1 MTTRPD
7 RAAWFGGGDVRC
19 GMSPHH
25 GRPYRLVLLG
35 PPGVGKGTQA
45 ELLGHALGACHLSTG
60 DVFRA
65 AACEAEPSPALQ
77 TALASMRRGE
87 LVADEVVVSMVRERA
102 GCLRC
107 RGGFLLDGFPRTRPQ
122 AEALDALLTE
132 RGVALDAVLSY
143 ETPLEEIVA
152 RLGGR
157 RTCSACKAVYHQT
170 TQPPRTEGVCDQCRG
185 RVVQREDDRPESI
198 RVRMRA
204 YEEATRPLT
213 DYYAQS
219 ERLVS
224 VPASGAPEQVLERSL
239 QSLREHL
246 TRRGGQG

>member
-1 MTTRPD
+1 M
-7 RAAWFGGGDVRC
+7 
-19 GMSPHH
+19 
-25 GRPYRLVLLG
+25 
-35 PPGVGKGTQA
+35 
-45 ELLGHALGACHLSTG
+45 
-60 DVFRA
+60 
-65 AACEAEPSPALQ
+65 
-77 TALASMRRGE
+77 
-87 LVADEVVVSMVRERA
+87 
-102 GCLRC
+102 
-107 RGGFLLDGFPRTRPQ
+107 
-122 AEALDALLTE
+122 
-132 RGVALDAVLSY
+132 ALDAVLSY

-239 QSLREHL
+239 QALREHL